1 MTTNPFPSK
10 RRRPLGSLAA
20 ALRAEPPP
28 EEPEV
33 IMERALWRLAGL
45 RGLVMF
51 ALALMG
57 VRAGMLTLV
66 PDERLQAKAAVQF
79 RESVTVQG
87 VRGEILARNGGLL
100 ATTVDM
106 PSLHADPSRVD
117 AEDVDRI
124 ASALSSILDIS
135 EARLAAKLRMADR
148 RDVTLALR
156 MSPDVLD
163 SIRVLAP
170 RTVLWTRENP
180 TRYYPGR
187 SLASQVLG
195 VVSRAGRGLEGLE
208 LYLNRHLRGDT
219 FVFMQQRDRKGRAIS
234 TSTGIRQLASPG
246 DTVVLTLDRAI
257 QRAAEE
263 ALDDLARISRPEA
276 ATAIVMDVNTGEV
289 LALANRPTTNPND
302 PNRSIAAFRNH
313 GVVDAYEVGSVIKPF
328 IVALALE
335 EKVVHLGEAMNCE
348 NGSWHVG
355 RSRIRDDHPHSWI
368 SVGDVIKFSSNICT
382 AKQALRLG
390 PERVIGGLK
399 SFGFGASTGVGMGG
413 EASGFLRNPDSIKR
427 IELATTSYGQGMTAT
442 GIQLVSALAALGNG
456 GERMQPY
463 IVSEI
468 RDRVGEVQM
477 RNRPRSLGQVVSE
490 DSSMA
495 VVKMMGTVLEDGGTG
510 VQARVPG
517 YSAAGKTGTA
527 QKVVDGVYSP
537 TARVA
542 SFFGLV
548 PAEDPVLAILV
559 MVDTPT
565 EGSRYGGTV
574 AGPAFSEIARRSL
587 RYLGVPEDRP
597 LEVSEDEVGLGPD
610 RSLVLAPELVWTK
623 NGSLRLPDLVGLS
636 MRDALGTVDGAG
648 LELALLGSGHVTSQ
662 LPPPGVAVHPG
673 ERLEIRFQ

>member
-1 MTTNPFPSK
+1 
-10 RRRPLGSLAA
+10 
-20 ALRAEPPP
+20 
-28 EEPEV
+28 
-33 IMERALWRLAGL
+33 MERALWRLAGL
-45 RGLVMF
+45 RGLVLF

-66 PDERLQAKAAVQF
+66 PDERLKAKAAVQF

-87 VRGEILARNGGLL
+87 VRGEILARNGGVL

-117 AEDVDRI
+117 PEDVDRI
-124 ASALSSILDIS
+124 ASALSSLLDTS
-135 EARLAAKLRMADR
+135 EARLAAKLRMTDR

-163 SIRVLAP
+163 AIRALAP

-263 ALDDLARISRPEA
+263 ALDDLVRVSQPEA
-276 ATAIVMDVNTGEV
+276 ATAIVMDVRTGEV

-328 IVALALE
+328 VVALALE
-335 EKVVHLGEAMNCE
+335 EDVVHLGEAMNCE

-390 PERVIGGLK
+390 ADRTIGGLRR
-399 SFGFGASTGVGMGG
+399 FGFGASTQV
-413 EASGFLRNPDSIKR
+413 GFLRDPDSIKR

-442 GIQLVSALAALGNG
+442 GIQLVSALSALGNR

-468 RDRVGEVQM
+468 RDRVGEVQL
-477 RNRPRSLGQVVSE
+477 RNRPRSLGRVVSAE
-490 DSSMA
+490 SSAA
-495 VVKMMGTVLEDGGTG
+495 VVKMMGTVLEEGGTG
-510 VQARVPG
+510 VLARVPG

-542 SFFGLV
+542 SFFGLT

-559 MVDTPT
+559 LVDTPT

-597 LEVSEDEVGLGPD
+597 LEAEESQNGPD
-610 RSLVLAPELVWTK
+610 TGPSLVLAPELVWTEK
-623 NGSLRLPDLVGLS
+623 GALRVPDLEGLS
-636 MRDALGTVDGAG
+636 MRDALGTLDGAG

-662 LPPPGVAVHPG
+662 APPPGAAVDPG
-673 ERLEIRFQ
+673 ERLELRFQ